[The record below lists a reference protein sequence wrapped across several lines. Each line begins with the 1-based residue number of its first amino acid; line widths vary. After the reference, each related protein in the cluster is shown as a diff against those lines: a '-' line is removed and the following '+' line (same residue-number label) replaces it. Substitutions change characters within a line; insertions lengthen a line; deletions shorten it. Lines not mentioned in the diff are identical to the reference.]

1 MKKGVNKSAAKNL
14 TAFTFIMCLIVI
26 GGMAVY
32 YQYMKRQQMR
42 ETVQT
47 PATETEK
54 LLAKDMEIGYPET
67 PTEVMKLWGRMNQ
80 CLYNSALSEEEYK
93 KMVKQ
98 FRMMYST
105 ELLAQNEEAE
115 HLAKLKAEIESLKKD
130 KGKIVS
136 YSAETGKSVQYKTI
150 DGKECAYIRISY
162 FVNRNNEYYKTFQD
176 YILVKEENKWK
187 ILGFQAAKSETA
199 TKEEVTKS

>member
-1 MKKGVNKSAAKNL
+1 MKKGANKNMAKNL
-14 TAFTFIMCLIVI
+14 TAFTFVVCLIVI

-47 PATETEK
+47 PATEIEK

-80 CLYNSALSEEEYK
+80 CLYNSALSDEEYA
-93 KMVKQ
+93 KMIKQ
-98 FRMMYST
+98 FRMMYSS
-105 ELLAQNEEAE
+105 ELLAENAEEE
-115 HLAKLKAEIESLKKD
+115 HSKKLKTEIDSLKKD

-136 YSAETGKSVQYKTI
+136 YSAETGQSVQYKTI
-150 DGKECAYIRISY
+150 EGKECAYIRISY
-162 FVNRNNEYYKTFQD
+162 FLNRNNEYYKTYQD
-176 YILVKEENKWK
+176 YILVKENDKWK
-187 ILGFQAAKSETA
+187 ILGFQAAKSENS
-199 TKEEVTKS
+199 TKEEATKS